1 MLTFEL
7 IIKLS
12 LYTNSTKSKSM
23 PLKIRSRI
31 IVVSL
36 SLILNMTYA
45 QNGIN
50 CHRVDETGIIK
61 KAFDSFENDLFDYY
75 KFGNDSI
82 KTYRTFLAEVA
93 SLSLDLRKLPSSNS
107 IQLAREFKKIA
118 DNKNS
123 LWIRLSEYENQEA
136 VKKSS
141 PSTNSKKNEE
151 EVLIFNYR
159 GGFIQC
165 LKNTSD
171 SDDFKEII
179 DTLEKDG
186 NVSTSLISQ
195 RIYYITDKEFCA
207 IEIKN
212 FIAFDIYYSILMVIE
227 KAFK

>member
-1 MLTFEL
+1 
-7 IIKLS
+7 
-12 LYTNSTKSKSM
+12 M

-31 IVVSL
+31 IVL
-36 SLILNMTYA
+36 FLIASPRFTYA
-45 QNGIN
+45 QSVNN
-50 CHRVDETGIIK
+50 CLSVDETGIIK
-61 KAFDSFENDLFDYY
+61 RAYESFENDLFSYY
-75 KFGNDSI
+75 QFGNDSI

-93 SLSLDLRKLPSSNS
+93 SLSINLRKLPSDNS
-107 IQLAREFKKIA
+107 IQLTREFKKIA

-123 LWIRLSEYENQEA
+123 LWIKLSEYENQEA

-141 PSTNSKKNEE
+141 PTTSGKNEK

-171 SDDFKEII
+171 SDDFKDIVNS
-179 DTLEKDG
+179 LEEDG

-195 RIYYITDKEFCA
+195 KIYYMTDREFSK

-227 KAFK
+227 KAFG

>member
-1 MLTFEL
+1 
-7 IIKLS
+7 
-12 LYTNSTKSKSM
+12 M

-31 IVVSL
+31 IVIC
-36 SLILNMTYA
+36 LIISSQLNYA
-45 QNGIN
+45 QTENF
-50 CHRVDETGIIK
+50 CLSVDETGIIE
-61 KAFDSFENDLFDYY
+61 KAYKSFENDLFTYY

-93 SLSLDLRKLPSSNS
+93 SLSLDLRKLPSTNS

-118 DNKNS
+118 NNKNS
-123 LWIRLSEYENQEA
+123 LWIKLSEYENQEA
-136 VKKSS
+136 TKKSG
-141 PSTNSKKNEE
+141 PSTPSKNQE

-171 SDDFKEII
+171 SDDFKDIVN
-179 DTLEKDG
+179 TLEEDG

-195 RIYYITDKEFCA
+195 KIYYIPDKEFCA

-212 FIAFDIYYSILMVIE
+212 FIAFDVYYSILMVIE
-227 KAFK
+227 KAFG